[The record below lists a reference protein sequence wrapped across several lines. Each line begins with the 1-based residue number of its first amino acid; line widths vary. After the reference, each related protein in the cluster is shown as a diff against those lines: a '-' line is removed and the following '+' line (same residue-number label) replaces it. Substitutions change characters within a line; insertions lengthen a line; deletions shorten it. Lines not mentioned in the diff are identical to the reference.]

1 MSPLLPLYR
10 LATMLAAPLISQHL
24 KQRLKRG
31 KEDAKRFNERLG
43 KADRPRPDG
52 PLIWVHAASVGES
65 LSLLPLVKALLDNH
79 PTLHIMMTSG
89 TVTSA
94 ALLAERLPERAFHQ
108 YVPVDRMPYVST
120 FLDHWRPG
128 LVLWAESEFWPNL
141 TTLPAARGIP
151 MVLVN
156 GRISPE
162 SFAKWRRWPG
172 LAKTI
177 LQSFKLTLA
186 QAELDADRLRQLGA
200 APVTC
205 VGNLKFAAPPLP
217 ADEAELARLRQQIG
231 ARPCWLAASTHPGE
245 EALIWAAHQNITRT
259 HPDVL
264 TIIAPRHP
272 ERGDA
277 IATEL
282 TTIGAHVARRTKAQP
297 LSANT
302 DIYIA
307 DTMGELGLFFRLCPV
322 SFMGKSLVD
331 LGGQN
336 PIEPA
341 RLNSTIVFGPHM
353 WNFPD
358 ITERLVEA
366 GAAEHVSDVDSL
378 AKAVTTLL
386 GDDTLRQ
393 TRVGKAHAIA
403 ESESTV
409 LEQVMGELTPFVTA
423 LEDKAT
429 DA

>member
-10 LATMLAAPLISQHL
+10 LATMLAAPLISHHL
-24 KQRLKRG
+24 RQRLKRG
-31 KEDAKRFNERLG
+31 KEDTERFNERLG
-43 KADRPRPDG
+43 IAGRSRPDG

-65 LSLLPLVKALLDNH
+65 LSMLPLVEALLDQH
-79 PTLHIMMTSG
+79 PTLHIVMTSG

-108 YVPVDRMPYVST
+108 YVPVDRTPYVRT
-120 FLDHWRPG
+120 FLNHWRPG

-141 TTLPAARGIP
+141 TTLPAARQIP

-162 SFAKWRRWPG
+162 SFTKWKRWPG

-186 QAELDADRLRQLGA
+186 QAELDADRLRHLGA
-200 APVTC
+200 EPVTC
-205 VGNLKFAAPPLP
+205 VGNLKFAVPPLP
-217 ADEAELARLRQQIG
+217 ADDTELAHLRQQIG
-231 ARPCWLAASTHPGE
+231 ERPCWLAASTHPGE
-245 EALIWAAHQNITRT
+245 EALIWAAHQKIART

-272 ERGDA
+272 DRGAD
-277 IATEL
+277 ISTEL
-282 TTIGAHVARRTKAQP
+282 TATGAHVVCRAKAQP
-297 LSANT
+297 LSAET

-358 ITERLVEA
+358 ITERLVAA
-366 GAAEHVSDVDSL
+366 GAAQFVSDAGSL
-378 AKAVTTLL
+378 AGAVAALL
-386 GDDTLRQ
+386 ADKTLRQ
-393 TRVGKAHAIA
+393 TRVDKAHAIA
-403 ESESTV
+403 ESESAV
-409 LEQVMGELTPFVTA
+409 LEKVLGELAPFLTA

-429 DA
+429 GA